1 VLSCAAPLVYWD
13 YFIEDQGL
21 RTLFEVVG
29 VMAHIP
35 GCPAVLGGSMLADE
49 WARSPLT
56 VSMVSRGLDGDEAKA
71 LSTPRTIPGMD
82 LEWPL
87 RFLLWYKWRGA
98 RCQSP
103 PPPLAISIF
112 SELEQKHPSLPL
124 ILKLAPRSI
133 TCDG

>member
-35 GCPAVLGGSMLADE
+35 GCPAVLGGSTLADE

-56 VSMVSRGLDGDEAKA
+56 VSTVSRGLDGDEAKA

-87 RFLLWYKWRGA
+87 RFLLWYKW
-98 RCQSP
+98 
-103 PPPLAISIF
+103 
-112 SELEQKHPSLPL
+112 
-124 ILKLAPRSI
+124 
-133 TCDG
+133 